1 MLRAAPS
8 IRARL
13 ARNPMRRLLSGPLL
27 FVVVVAAAAGA
38 CQATPLSGATTG
50 PTATPDIAAVSPGDS
65 SSAAPGATDA
75 GTPAPSDA
83 ATPTPEPSPTAT
95 PTATPKPT
103 PKPTPVPIAMCTAA
117 QLKAKVTSWE
127 GAMGSQI
134 ASVTVTN
141 RSAVACKVRGTPEVQ
156 LVDAIGVILIDSK
169 TAGASGKAHVSSGD
183 PTFLLAHNASVKT
196 DVQVNNY
203 CGSGAP
209 VLPTTIAFVL
219 PSGGGRFVAAA
230 GPGGDVPGCL
240 ADPGTP
246 GYAGMNGWT
255 R

>member
-1 MLRAAPS
+1 
-8 IRARL
+8 
-13 ARNPMRRLLSGPLL
+13 
-27 FVVVVAAAAGA
+27 
-38 CQATPLSGATTG
+38 
-50 PTATPDIAAVSPGDS
+50 
-65 SSAAPGATDA
+65 
-75 GTPAPSDA
+75 
-83 ATPTPEPSPTAT
+83 
-95 PTATPKPT
+95 
-103 PKPTPVPIAMCTAA
+103 MCTAA
-117 QLKAKVTSWE
+117 QLKAKVTGWE

-141 RSAVACKVRGTPEVQ
+141 RSAVSCKVRGTPEVQ

-169 TAGASGKAHVSSGD
+169 SAGASGRAHVSPGD
-183 PTFLLAHNASVKT
+183 PTFLVAHNASLKT

-209 VLPTTIAFVL
+209 VLPTTVAFVL

-230 GPGGDVPGCL
+230 GPGGGVPGCL

-246 GYAGMNGWT
+246 GNAAMNGWT